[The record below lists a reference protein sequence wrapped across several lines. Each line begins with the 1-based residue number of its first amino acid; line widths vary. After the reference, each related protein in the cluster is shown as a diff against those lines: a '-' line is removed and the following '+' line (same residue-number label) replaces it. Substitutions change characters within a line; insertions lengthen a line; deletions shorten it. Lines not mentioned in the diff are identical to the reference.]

1 MIYKITADRKKFITL
16 QGMTRAYVL
25 HTKAITERTNKK
37 IVGKHRGEVI
47 TFINGKDGWTLETS

>member
-25 HTKAITERTNKK
+25 PTKTITYRSDEK

-47 TFINGKDGWTLETS
+47 SFINGKDGWTLACD